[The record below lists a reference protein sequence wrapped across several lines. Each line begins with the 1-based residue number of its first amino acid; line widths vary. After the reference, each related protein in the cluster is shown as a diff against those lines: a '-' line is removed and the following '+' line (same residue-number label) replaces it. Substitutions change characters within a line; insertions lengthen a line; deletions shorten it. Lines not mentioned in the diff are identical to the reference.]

1 MDFTTIGQGLSL
13 ASANSYIGRKE
24 TRQLGINPRS
34 ARKVSDLPEKCDL
47 SETYRAKPPVAKI
60 MPPTLSADSSR
71 CQRQGMDD
79 VCERTALHIGNPS
92 ILRVVPS
99 VKASSMSTLFGHS
112 VLRND
117 TAKPLGACDAVTSR
131 SSG

>member
-1 MDFTTIGQGLSL
+1 MSRPAKAAGHVVGMLGLSF
-13 ASANSYIGRKE
+13 ASNSYIGRKE

-79 VCERTALHIGNPS
+79 VCDPIPQREGCSPVMR
-92 ILRVVPS
+92 
-99 VKASSMSTLFGHS
+99 
-112 VLRND
+112 
-117 TAKPLGACDAVTSR
+117 
-131 SSG
+131 